1 MNPIL
6 LGSLATAVCTVIGAL
21 PALFIT
27 NITHRGK
34 DILLA
39 FTAGI
44 MVAASTY
51 GLIPS
56 ALKLSNLG
64 TLTIGILLGTTVLLL
79 LELILPHTDPSH
91 ESDLDLSPGTT
102 AARRGWL
109 GMDRS
114 SMLFLTAMA
123 LHNLPEGL
131 SVGVSYGSSESQ
143 LGPIV
148 AISIGLQNIPEGFL
162 TALFLITQGMRR
174 GYAVL
179 MAIGTGVLELIAALV
194 GVSFVAAIETVVPYG
209 LAFAAGAML
218 FVVYKELIPESH
230 GDGNERV
237 ATFSFIVGLLT
248 MIAMTHALG

>member
-6 LGSLATAVCTVIGAL
+6 LGSLATAMCTAVGAL
-21 PALFIT
+21 PALFISSM
-27 NITHRGK
+27 THRGK
-34 DILLA
+34 DVLLA

-44 MVAASTY
+44 MVSASTY

-64 TLTIGILLGTTVLLL
+64 VLTIGILLGTFVLML
-79 LELILPHTDPSH
+79 LELLIPHTDTVHGELPQPLHSQ
-91 ESDLDLSPGTT
+91 SGGWFGLDRNST
-102 AARRGWL
+102 
-109 GMDRS
+109 
-114 SMLFLTAMA
+114 LFLTAMA

-131 SVGVSYGSSESQ
+131 SVGVSYSSGEIQ

-148 AISIGLQNIPEGFL
+148 AVSIGLQNIPEGFL
-162 TALFLITQGMRR
+162 TALFLITQGTKR

-179 MAIGTGVLELIAALV
+179 MAVGTGLLEFIAALL
-194 GVSFVAAIETVVPYG
+194 GGSFAAAIEPVVPYG

-230 GDGNERV
+230 GDGHART
-237 ATFSFIVGLLT
+237 ATLSFIAGLLT
-248 MIAMTHALG
+248 MISLTHALG